1 METKNFD
8 ELIKQKLAEIEALK
22 QEKEEMEKAKK
33 ANIENLQKEKEDLL
47 IQIKSAKEKLD
58 TLEIAK

>member
-33 ANIENLQKEKEDLL
+33 AKIENLQKEDDNKAKIAVEQLQL
-47 IQIKSAKEKLD
+47 GTQRIK
-58 TLEIAK
+58 

>member
-33 ANIENLQKEKEDLL
+33 ANIENLQKEDDNKTKIAVEQLQL
-47 IQIKSAKEKLD
+47 GTQRIK
-58 TLEIAK
+58 

>member
-33 ANIENLQKEKEDLL
+33 AKSSTLMTDMQGIIFCRGILQ
-47 IQIKSAKEKLD
+47 
-58 TLEIAK
+58 

>member
-22 QEKEEMEKAKK
+22 QEKEEMERAKK
-33 ANIENLQKEKEDLL
+33 ANIENLQKEDDNKTKIAVEQLQL
-47 IQIKSAKEKLD
+47 GTQRIK
-58 TLEIAK
+58 